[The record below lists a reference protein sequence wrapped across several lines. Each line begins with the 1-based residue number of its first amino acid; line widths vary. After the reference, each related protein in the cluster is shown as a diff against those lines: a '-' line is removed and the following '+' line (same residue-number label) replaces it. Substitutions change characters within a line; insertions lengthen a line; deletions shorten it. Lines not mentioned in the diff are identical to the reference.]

1 MNPPTTPL
9 PTRRTFLR
17 AAGVGLALPWLEG
30 LARAAPDPRQR
41 LVCVMTPLGLHA
53 ENLFPHETG
62 PGYRATRYLAPLEP
76 LRDHFT
82 IFSGLMHPGVDGG
95 HNAERSFLTAAP
107 HPAGAGFRN
116 TISLDQ
122 VAAESVGGET
132 RFSSLVLSTSGN
144 ASLSWTRSGVQVP
157 GESSA
162 ARLFDRLFLAGS
174 AAEVSRQRAR
184 LAEGRSV
191 LDTVAAQARRLERD
205 ATARDREKLDEFFTS
220 VRETERKLAQ
230 AEAWTQRP
238 KPVVDVAPPQDVR
251 DPADLIGRT
260 RLMYDLMHLALA
272 TDSTRVIT
280 LHLHGSSFVVVPIP
294 GVTIGHHDLSHHGK
308 DPEKLR
314 QLALVEEAQMS
325 ALAGFLGRMQASRED
340 GASLLDRTTVLFGS
354 NLGNASSH
362 DNRNLP
368 ILVAGGGFRHGR
380 HLAYASAQPPP
391 LSDLFVQ
398 LLQRLGVER
407 DRFGSSR
414 SSSLPDF
421 GA

>member
-1 MNPPTTPL
+1 MKNVSTL
-9 PTRRTFLR
+9 LSRRTFLR
-17 AAGVGLALPWLEG
+17 ATGVGMALPWLETF
-30 LARAAPDPRQR
+30 ARHAPAPRQR
-41 LVCVMTPLGLHA
+41 LVCIMTPLGLHA
-53 ENLFPHETG
+53 ENLFPQETG
-62 PGYRATRYLAPLEP
+62 RGYRATRYLAPLEP
-76 LRDHFT
+76 LRDRFT

-107 HPAGAGFRN
+107 HPASAGFRN

-122 VAAESVGGET
+122 VAAEVVGGDT
-132 RFSSLVLSTSGN
+132 RFGSLVLSTSGS
-144 ASLSWTRSGVQVP
+144 ASLSWTRGGVQVP

-162 ARLFDRLFLAGS
+162 ARLFGRLFLAGS
-174 AAEVSRQRAR
+174 PAELERQRAR

-191 LDTVAAQARRLERD
+191 LDTVAAQAGRLERD

-238 KPVVDVAPPQDVR
+238 KPVVDVQPPQDIR

-260 RLMYDLMHLALA
+260 RLMYDLMHLAIA
-272 TDSTRVIT
+272 TDSTRVLT
-280 LHLHGSSFVVVPIP
+280 LHLHGSSFAVVPIP

-308 DPEKLR
+308 DAEKLR
-314 QLALVEEAQMS
+314 QLALVEEAQMG
-325 ALAGFLGRMQASRED
+325 ALAGFLGKLHASRED
-340 GASLLDRTTVLFGS
+340 GASLLDRTMVLFGS

-368 ILVAGGGFRHGR
+368 VLLAGGRFQHG
-380 HLAYASAQPPP
+380 HHVAYDPQQPPP
-391 LSDLFVQ
+391 LSNLFVQ

-407 DRFGSSR
+407 DGFGSSR